1 LIIFTYFSVSK
12 LVSID
17 ITSQKC
23 TGSCRVSYYFFNILL
38 YEYPATS
45 GNADPEIFI
54 QGMQGY
60 QWTDT
65 DLEFIYQTKLKKQV
79 QQAQVNECIFS
90 KKQISAH

>member
-1 LIIFTYFSVSK
+1 MI
-12 LVSID
+12 
-17 ITSQKC
+17 
-23 TGSCRVSYYFFNILL
+23 YYYCFNIHF
-38 YEYPATS
+38 YGYPATS

-65 DLEFIYQTKLKKQV
+65 DLDFVYQTKLKKQV

-90 KKQISAH
+90 KWNISVLHSIHLTLDTISEQYMLCNAKPFQL